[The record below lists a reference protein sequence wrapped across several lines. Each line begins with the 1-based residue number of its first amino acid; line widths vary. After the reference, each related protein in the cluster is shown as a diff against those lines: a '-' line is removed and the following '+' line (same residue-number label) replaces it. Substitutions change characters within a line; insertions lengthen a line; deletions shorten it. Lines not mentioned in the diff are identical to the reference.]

1 MLHALQRYCTPLFR
15 GLQNRF
21 LEKWKDKNPW
31 REWLA
36 SINLTLIE
44 QKLKVFRSA
53 SGVLNERGE
62 CFDELQD
69 FFFTFAFF
77 SLRKLCNDRTCG
89 DNSFNHKPTRINK
102 KCDAMFYL
110 RTSSKIRQKS
120 ISYRIIELSTTE
132 NTLALKWRQFQP
144 SICNNSI
151 FKHKPE
157 QTIAAFICNRDR
169 FLFALWVSDVYQNL
183 LRMNTRF
190 MAKDMSYKVNGG

>member
-1 MLHALQRYCTPLFR
+1 MTGKHKFNLDGTKIESISLFALKLVVYSMNVANVSMSCKIFSLHSR
-15 GLQNRF
+15 
-21 LEKWKDKNPW
+21 
-31 REWLA
+31 
-36 SINLTLIE
+36 
-44 QKLKVFRSA
+44 
-53 SGVLNERGE
+53 
-62 CFDELQD
+62 
-69 FFFTFAFF
+69 F

-89 DNSFNHKPTRINK
+89 DNSSNHNPTRINK

-110 RTSSKIRQKS
+110 RTSSKIRQKT

-132 NTLALKWRQFQP
+132 NTLALKWRQSQP

-157 QTIAAFICNRDR
+157 QTIGAFICNRDR